1 MTDTERI
8 DLLEK
13 QVAEL
18 QEFAR
23 SLVAELRYAYVNLES
38 DRTSYLVMERD
49 YLFQEKVETFS
60 KESNYKTK

>member
-1 MTDTERI
+1 MTDAERI
-8 DLLEK
+8 ELLEK

-23 SLVAELRYAYVNLES
+23 SLVAELKYAYVNLES
-38 DRTSYLVMERD
+38 DRTSYLVMEKD

-60 KESNYKTK
+60 KEPE